1 MQQNL
6 SEPKYNQAQCFYI
19 KLILGLSKIA
29 YCTDLFTGGAC
40 DCGDVEVMKP
50 CGFCSRHGPKSS
62 KNFREIPDDVTL
74 MVNLVVPKLIA
85 FLLYKLEDATR
96 DKPNKVTAL

>member
-1 MQQNL
+1 
-6 SEPKYNQAQCFYI
+6 
-19 KLILGLSKIA
+19 
-29 YCTDLFTGGAC
+29 
-40 DCGDVEVMKP
+40 MKP

-96 DKPNKVTAL
+96 DKPNKVTALKYSLFGNLLSHTCLTVSVTRPMVVDVIMKLIVK